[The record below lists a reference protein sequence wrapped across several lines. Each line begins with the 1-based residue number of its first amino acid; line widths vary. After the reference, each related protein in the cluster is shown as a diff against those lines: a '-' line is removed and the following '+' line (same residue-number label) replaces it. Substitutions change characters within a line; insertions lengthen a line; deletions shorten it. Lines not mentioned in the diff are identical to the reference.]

1 MALPPIIDPFLLQVD
16 TAVTGFYLAAAG
28 RVAMAIVNPFK
39 TMITIYILLWGLA
52 FWRGLINEPLSDG
65 IGRVRFGG

>member
-28 RVAMAIVNPFK
+28 RVAMAVVNPFK
-39 TMITIYILLWGLA
+39 TGLTNYIPLSGYPS
-52 FWRGLINEPLSDG
+52 WRGLLSEPLNKG
-65 IGRVRFGG
+65 